1 MKKILGVISS
11 QSRSPTF
18 LSSQSSQP
26 SSNVA
31 AAPTPRRSE
40 GKQPIKAPSDSGAGR
55 DAASSSRP
63 RSAWPPGAD
72 EEAAPALSR
81 LETKRPI
88 KAPRDSDRH
97 NNGRHGRSSGGH
109 NEHRDRSLSLIAMEA
124 VPAVNPHG
132 QSHQKK
138 KVPKPQSRVVRARK
152 NLAA

>member
-1 MKKILGVISS
+1 MKKILHAISS

-31 AAPTPRRSE
+31 SLPTTRRSE
-40 GKQPIKAPSDSGAGR
+40 GKQPTKAPSDSGAGR
-55 DAASSSRP
+55 DAASPSRP
-63 RSAWPPGAD
+63 RSPPPSAD
-72 EEAAPALSR
+72 EEAAPAQSR
-81 LETKRPI
+81 LETKRPT

-152 NLAA
+152 KLAV